1 MTTKPHWDLFHF
13 PGWGECR
20 GEKVGCPDRVGDT
33 ERPPGPTAY
42 SGRHPAGLRARRI
55 AEQGDAAAAGQ
66 AAHAHNG
73 APAPHCPFPTPP
85 PRPAGHGTR
94 RGRRGPSSAARAS
107 GRRSPVSPAGWVRP
121 RPAARPVPR
130 VRARPPRESASEGWA
145 TATMPRGRLPKSRD
159 GAARG
164 DSGKARGGHR
174 VPGWARGAPGAARR
188 AGGGDWPGGRSAGGR
203 IRAPRPG
210 PSALGLLS
218 GPWRSG
224 GGGAGGGFLLLL
236 LPSSCRLP
244 PRAPVLRISSPPSRV
259 PILQAVPRPPCRWL
273 PSAQLSVAVP
283 SVPSLHVSLS
293 LPPVPCRPRPSPA
306 QARGSARS
314 SGVSGFR

>member
-1 MTTKPHWDLFHF
+1 M
-13 PGWGECR
+13 
-20 GEKVGCPDRVGDT
+20 
-33 ERPPGPTAY
+33 
-42 SGRHPAGLRARRI
+42 
-55 AEQGDAAAAGQ
+55 
-66 AAHAHNG
+66 
-73 APAPHCPFPTPP
+73 
-85 PRPAGHGTR
+85 
-94 RGRRGPSSAARAS
+94 
-107 GRRSPVSPAGWVRP
+107 
-121 RPAARPVPR
+121 PR

-145 TATMPRGRLPKSRD
+145 AATMPRGRPPKSRD

-236 LPSSCRLP
+236 LLPSSCRLP
-244 PRAPVLRISSPPSRV
+244 PEPLSCESPHRPPESRSSRQSPALPAAGSLRSAQRRGPLSPLPPCLPVPSARPLSASAVPGAGPRECPLFRCVRV
-259 PILQAVPRPPCRWL
+259 PR
-273 PSAQLSVAVP
+273 
-283 SVPSLHVSLS
+283 
-293 LPPVPCRPRPSPA
+293 
-306 QARGSARS
+306 
-314 SGVSGFR
+314 F